1 MDEIFKR
8 NGITFVWNRTKAGK
22 NVEKHV
28 VTFQQAASAFFDPFL
43 RVVDASPEEEVRN
56 AIIGMD
62 ENWDLLFVVYIIVED
77 DRVRI
82 VSARK
87 ASRSERRDYEN

>member
-1 MDEIFKR
+1 MDEILEL
-8 NGITFVWNRTKAGK
+8 NGITFVWNRLKAEI
-22 NVEKHV
+22 NIEKHSI
-28 VTFQQAASAFFDPFL
+28 TFRQAASAFFDPFL
-43 RVVDASPEEEVRN
+43 RVVDASLEEEARD

-62 ENWDLLFVVYIIVED
+62 ENWDLLFVVHIIVEG

-87 ASRSERRDYEN
+87 AIRSERRDYEN